1 MGARPLQLPTCL
13 LNSSRERQNTS
24 ASYARPC
31 DPLSPRA
38 ASEVPIAPELHHF
51 TWHQSCRTAESI
63 PLWHYTVGTCPAG
76 DASPWMHAPCIS
88 VISPKPCVLHPP
100 HGASPTAGLP
110 ALPAPYSS
118 VLRKACLSLTHR
130 YILGTNPGTQH
141 MLSKHGPAPPALG
154 TTVSSLCYLEPRSRI
169 NHWVAWEE
177 EGEIKRTMV
186 GKGTRGK
193 AAELCGWGPE
203 RLAG

>member
-1 MGARPLQLPTCL
+1 M
-13 LNSSRERQNTS
+13 
-24 ASYARPC
+24 
-31 DPLSPRA
+31 
-38 ASEVPIAPELHHF
+38 
-51 TWHQSCRTAESI
+51 AESI

-88 VISPKPCVLHPP
+88 VISPKPCVLHPHMELLP
-100 HGASPTAGLP
+100 PQACQLYLLPTHQFLGRPASA
-110 ALPAPYSS
+110 
-118 VLRKACLSLTHR
+118 SLTGTS
-130 YILGTNPGTQH
+130 LGLTLT
-141 MLSKHGPAPPALG
+141 PAHAQQTWARRWG
-154 TTVSSLCYLEPRSRI
+154 QLCYLEPRSRI